1 MIKVFSRFTA
11 LIVWVLAI
19 MVFNPMQSHAVVGDT
34 FTIDQLKYVV
44 LTEEDTSGTAAV
56 SGYVGEPTTITIS
69 DSVSHDGK
77 TYSVT
82 SLGDEAFNWCDSLI
96 ELTIPASV
104 TSIAKN
110 AFSACFSLEQV
121 YYEGN
126 VPETQPGLYDAA
138 PDTLI
143 SYYKNMNK
151 TSWESAIIDNK
162 WQGRSIELDPKDK
175 LEYNLFDD
183 GTASVT
189 GIGSFSDSNVII
201 PSTVIENQKT
211 YTVIS
216 IGNKAFSGCTNL
228 TSVTIPNSVTSIG
241 NCAFFNC
248 VNLSNIHVDSNNP
261 VYSSMDGVLFN
272 KDKTVL
278 IQYPS
283 EREGEYIIPESVNLI
298 GNYAFAGCMGATSL
312 IIPEG
317 VEEITHNAFYKFKGL
332 QKIQFPSTLKT
343 IGENAFFACMN
354 LQEINIPDSVTSIGA
369 GAFANC
375 KSLEQ
380 VDIPNYVKE
389 IGDSAFYKCE
399 KLKFAY
405 IPDNCI
411 YAGAYM
417 FNYCHSLEKVIVG
430 AGIGEIQVGF
440 FLNCNNLREIYFLGD
455 NPGINYDVFFVYDY
469 LEILNRCYS
478 PSDINPEIYIET
490 VQNNTPIVYYLQ
502 DKLGWNITIHE
513 YLLSEIQKHIAT
525 HSNFSYLLG
534 NCIKYKELEI
544 GENNFSF
551 VNGAIVSY
559 QGDFPV
565 IMVPDTFSG
574 IPVTEIGAN
583 TFENCE
589 SVYAIIIPA
598 SVNMIGDKAFV
609 NCPRLKTVQFRGNA
623 PEASEDI
630 FEGDHC
636 VVYCE
641 RGTDGWYSSWK
652 GMDVLT
658 IEWSTVDDFIY
669 ELSDNEITIIGYTG
683 ASPYL
688 EIPSEIN
695 GYSVT
700 RIAEYAFFG
709 EKNIFR
715 VYVPESIAYIGFA
728 GFAGC
733 TNLSMVVFKGN
744 TELDNS
750 VFCYCRNLS
759 EVVLPK
765 NIKSITNYAFIG
777 CNNLKSIHISE
788 GVVSVGDNAFSGCKN
803 LKDAIVPDSVKNI
816 GYNAFS
822 ECDSLP
828 PVLFSTGGKTLIR
841 YSAWN
846 KDDTYV
852 IPATVTNIACSAF
865 FECQNLVNI
874 VIPNGVTAIGGN
886 AFQYC
891 GNLTNVIVPDSIKFI
906 GNDAFDRCDKLPPVL
921 FSVGKKILVRYS
933 PLNEDASYVIPNNV
947 SIISNEA
954 FSGCISLNSIIIP
967 DNVIEIGE
975 GAFTM
980 CFNLKNISIP
990 NSVTKIADETFSQ
1003 CRNLTSVVIPN
1014 SITEIGNSA
1023 FFDCHNLTD
1032 IIIPDG
1038 IIEIGDSAFAN
1049 CIALKN
1055 IVMPDSVTFIDDNA
1069 FSGCLSLKDIRI
1081 PNNLINIP
1089 DNAFSACYSLND
1101 ITIPNSVKSMGD
1113 CVFYFCENLGN
1124 VYFQGNAP
1132 ELGEEVFFNTPSTVY
1147 YLEGTKGWTNT
1158 FGGCPTVEC
1167 KGWFTQDGVIY
1178 ACQSDKTA
1186 VVGGYI
1192 GELNSVVIPKTISI
1206 DSTNYSVTSI
1216 GDYAFSSSES
1226 LTSIIIPDNVTF
1238 IGEGAF
1244 KGCSSLTSIIIPN
1257 GVTFIGNQ
1265 TFYNCSSLT
1274 SITISDSVTSI
1285 GDYAFLGCSSLPS
1298 ITIPDNVTS
1307 IGNYAFYNCD
1317 SLTNIM
1323 IPNTVTYIG
1332 EDTFYNCSSLVSI
1345 TLSDNVTSI
1354 GNWAFSKC
1362 SSLISITIPDSVISI
1377 GNYAFY
1383 NCSKLTRVCFKGD
1396 APTIGSSVFSGTEAT
1411 VYYKDGAEG
1420 WRNPWGGRPT
1430 VVIPPVIYNYDYH
1443 PDGTATVTGVSEEVL
1458 FFDEIKIPSTVEKD
1472 GVIYTVTAIAEKAFY
1487 GSDALTRVLIPDG
1500 VTTIGTG
1507 AFSNCADLVSV
1518 TVGKG
1523 VTFIGNGAFFGCG
1536 SLREMYFDGDA
1547 PELGRQVFFN
1557 TPATIYY
1564 QAGTEGWTNPWGDRP
1579 TVMIQGEIPVLTCAL
1594 EGDMIRLQWTADADA
1609 VLQVSD
1615 NAVDDWTDVTEGI
1628 QTESGNC
1635 VYKVPTTAKQA
1646 FYRLKMP

>member
-1 MIKVFSRFTA
+1 M
-11 LIVWVLAI
+11 
-19 MVFNPMQSHAVVGDT
+19 
-34 FTIDQLKYVV
+34 
-44 LTEEDTSGTAAV
+44 
-56 SGYVGEPTTITIS
+56 
-69 DSVSHDGK
+69 
-77 TYSVT
+77 
-82 SLGDEAFNWCDSLI
+82 
-96 ELTIPASV
+96 
-104 TSIAKN
+104 
-110 AFSACFSLEQV
+110 
-121 YYEGN
+121 
-126 VPETQPGLYDAA
+126 
-138 PDTLI
+138 
-143 SYYKNMNK
+143 
-151 TSWESAIIDNK
+151 
-162 WQGRSIELDPKDK
+162 
-175 LEYNLFDD
+175 
-183 GTASVT
+183 
-189 GIGSFSDSNVII
+189 
-201 PSTVIENQKT
+201 
-211 YTVIS
+211 
-216 IGNKAFSGCTNL
+216 
-228 TSVTIPNSVTSIG
+228 
-241 NCAFFNC
+241 
-248 VNLSNIHVDSNNP
+248 
-261 VYSSMDGVLFN
+261 
-272 KDKTVL
+272 
-278 IQYPS
+278 
-283 EREGEYIIPESVNLI
+283 
-298 GNYAFAGCMGATSL
+298 
-312 IIPEG
+312 
-317 VEEITHNAFYKFKGL
+317 
-332 QKIQFPSTLKT
+332 
-343 IGENAFFACMN
+343 
-354 LQEINIPDSVTSIGA
+354 
-369 GAFANC
+369 
-375 KSLEQ
+375 
-380 VDIPNYVKE
+380 
-389 IGDSAFYKCE
+389 
-399 KLKFAY
+399 
-405 IPDNCI
+405 
-411 YAGAYM
+411 
-417 FNYCHSLEKVIVG
+417 
-430 AGIGEIQVGF
+430 
-440 FLNCNNLREIYFLGD
+440 
-455 NPGINYDVFFVYDY
+455 FFVYDY
-469 LEILNRCYS
+469 LEILNRCYT
-478 PSDINPEIYIET
+478 PLDINPEIYIET
-490 VQNNTPIVYYLQ
+490 IQNNTPTVYYLQ

-513 YLLSEIQKHIAT
+513 DLLSEIQKHIAI

-534 NCIKYKELEI
+534 NCIKYKELET

-551 VNGAIVSY
+551 VDGAIVSY
-559 QGDFPV
+559 RGDFPV

-574 IPVTEIGAN
+574 IPVTKIGAN

-589 SVYAIIIPA
+589 CVYTIIIPA
-598 SVNMIGDKAFV
+598 TVKVVDDKAFA

-636 VVYCE
+636 VIYYE

-652 GMDVLT
+652 GLDVLT

-733 TNLSMVVFKGN
+733 ANLSMVVFEGN

-750 VFCYCRNLS
+750 VFCYCRNLT

-765 NIKSITNYAFIG
+765 NIKSINDYVFIE
-777 CNNLKSIHISE
+777 CKNLKSIHISE
-788 GVVSVGDNAFSGCKN
+788 SVISIGDNAFSGCKN

-828 PVLFSTGGKTLIR
+828 PILFSTGGKTLIR
-841 YSAWN
+841 YSSWN

-865 FECQNLVNI
+865 FECQNLVNV
-874 VIPNGVTAIGGN
+874 VIPNSVTAIGGN

-906 GNDAFDRCDKLPPVL
+906 GNEVFDRCDKLPPVL

-933 PLNEDASYVIPNNV
+933 PLNDDISYVIPPNV

-954 FSGCISLNSIIIP
+954 FSGCSSLNNIIIP

-975 GAFTM
+975 GAFSM
-980 CFNLKNISIP
+980 CFNLTNISIP
-990 NSVTKIADETFSQ
+990 NSITKIADETFSQ
-1003 CRNLTSVVIPN
+1003 CRNLTSVVIPD

-1049 CIALKN
+1049 CIALTN
-1055 IVMPDSVTFIDDNA
+1055 IEIPDSVTFIDDNA
-1069 FSGCLSLKDIRI
+1069 FSGCLSLKDIKI
-1081 PNNLINIP
+1081 PSNLINIP

-1101 ITIPNSVKSMGD
+1101 ITIPNSVESIGN
-1113 CVFYFCENLGN
+1113 CVFYFCESLGN

-1158 FGGCPTVEC
+1158 FGGCPAVEC

-1206 DSTNYSVTSI
+1206 GATNYSVTSI

-1244 KGCSSLTSIIIPN
+1244 KGCSGLASIIIPN
-1257 GVTFIGNQ
+1257 GITFIGNQ

-1285 GDYAFLGCSSLPS
+1285 GDYAFLGCSSLTS
-1298 ITIPDNVTS
+1298 ITIPSSVTSIGENAFYNCRSLIDIVIADSVTS

-1345 TLSDNVTSI
+1345 KLSDNVTSI

-1362 SSLISITIPDSVISI
+1362 SSLTSITIPGSVISI

-1383 NCSKLTRVCFKGD
+1383 NSSKLTRVYFKGD
-1396 APTIGSSVFSGTEAT
+1396 APTIGYNAFNSTDVTIYYMEGT
-1411 VYYKDGAEG
+1411 VG
-1420 WRNPWGGRPT
+1420 WTNPWGGCLT
-1430 VVIPPVIYNYDYH
+1430 VVIPPVTYNYNYH
-1443 PDGTATVTGVSEEVL
+1443 SDGTATVTGVSEEVL

-1487 GSDALTRVLIPDG
+1487 GSEALTRVVIPDG

-1507 AFSNCADLVSV
+1507 AFSNCVNLVSV
-1518 TVGKG
+1518 TVGKCL
-1523 VTFIGNGAFFGCG
+1523 TSIGNGAFFGCG
-1536 SLREMYFDGDA
+1536 SLTEIYFDGDA

-1564 QAGTEGWTNPWGDRP
+1564 QKGTEGWTNPWGDRP
-1579 TVMIQGEIPVLTCAL
+1579 TVMVRKEVPVLTCAL

-1615 NAVDDWTDVTEGI
+1615 DAVDDWTDVTEGI
-1628 QTESGNC
+1628 QTESGSC
-1635 VYKVPTTAKQA
+1635 VYKVLATSKQA
-1646 FYRLKMP
+1646 FYRLMLP